1 MDRAQ
6 AAGGQSLPEL
16 NGASLAEVER
26 RGLPGKN
33 RAVLVNSVEAGSPAF
48 QHGLRQGDVIIGV
61 NQRRVTSVPELSK
74 ALRASGRLALNV
86 VRGDFVLT
94 MQLR

>member
-1 MDRAQ
+1 
-6 AAGGQSLPEL
+6 
-16 NGASLAEVER
+16 
-26 RGLPGKN
+26 
-33 RAVLVNSVEAGSPAF
+33 
-48 QHGLRQGDVIIGV
+48 
-61 NQRRVTSVPELSK
+61 VTSVPELSN